1 MSNIDVLQVA
11 PVFKGCTRPPM
22 LWGVPMLP
30 MVALGIAGFLIIMYS
45 LVLGYPI
52 VSLVAIAFFI
62 PTFIYMRIISKSDEY
77 QLEQSVKRF
86 VIRFY
91 QRTETVTFTPTK
103 YKKR

>member
-1 MSNIDVLQVA
+1 MSSIPTLQVA

-30 MVALGIAGFLIIMYS
+30 MVALGIVGFLTIMYS
-45 LVLGYPI
+45 LVLGYPV
-52 VSLVAIAFFI
+52 VSLIAMAFVI

-77 QLEQSVKRF
+77 QLEQSVKRY

-91 QRTETVTFTPTK
+91 QRTKIVTFTPIK
-103 YKKR
+103 YQKR